1 MQRSHGIRPQR
12 LAPLPK
18 LRSGAFTLLEMLV
31 SVSVLSLIV
40 VVLTGMFDQTS
51 RIWSQGESSNARRRS
66 ARAVAD
72 FIAADLRGAVIPVSA
87 RDPIPPGTP
96 VRGNLQ
102 FVVNPSQISAN
113 YRFPHT
119 FFWQAPVA
127 SDTSLGDLAEVGYFI
142 RWVGPA
148 GRERPALC
156 RFFVNPSKTVSGGVI
171 ANPDYLIYSEDP
183 KAWLSEQLLDKV
195 APADQA
201 SGYLGL
207 LAEDVL
213 GLWVRCYGLN
223 GNELTNFDSREGYPY
238 EYTYSRYADGSASTV
253 DATVKRYL
261 PARVEVSL
269 VQLDSKVA
277 NRLLGAS
284 GNVASLQALLNDP
297 AILDAA
303 GFVTKVQGMS
313 DPLAE
318 QLFPG
323 LRTAQA
329 TVYLDNAR

>member
-1 MQRSHGIRPQR
+1 MPRFHAIKRR
-12 LAPLPK
+12 
-18 LRSGAFTLLEMLV
+18 RGAFTLLEMLV
-31 SVSVLSLIV
+31 SVSVLALIV

-72 FIAADLRGAVIPVSA
+72 FIAADLRGAAIPVSG
-87 RDPIPPGTP
+87 RETSG
-96 VRGNLQ
+96 RGNLQ

-142 RWVGPA
+142 RWVGDS
-148 GRERPALC
+148 GKVRPVLC
-156 RFFVNPSKTVSGGVI
+156 RFFVNPSRTQGGAVVV
-171 ANPDYLIYSEDP
+171 NPDYLIYSATPTE
-183 KAWLSEQLLDKV
+183 WLSDELLERV

-207 LAEDVL
+207 MAEDVL

-223 GNELTNFDSREGYPY
+223 GNELPNFDSRSGYTH
-238 EYTYSRYADGSASTV
+238 EYTYTRYDGGGASTV
-253 DATVKRYL
+253 NASVPRYL

-277 NRLLGAS
+277 NRLLEWS
-284 GNVASLQALLNDP
+284 GNVAGLQSLVSDP
-297 AILDAA
+297 AIQDAA
-303 GFVTKVQGMS
+303 GFVAKVQS
-313 DPLAE
+313 RTDPLSR
-318 QLFPG
+318 QLIPG

>member
-1 MQRSHGIRPQR
+1 MPRSHGIKTRR
-12 LAPLPK
+12 
-18 LRSGAFTLLEMLV
+18 GAFTLLEMLV
-31 SVSVLSLIV
+31 SVSVLALIV

-72 FIAADLRGAVIPVSA
+72 FIAADLRGAAIPVSG
-87 RDPIPPGTP
+87 RDATG
-96 VRGNLQ
+96 RGNLQ

-127 SDTSLGDLAEVGYFI
+127 SDTSLGDLAELGYFI
-142 RWVGPA
+142 RWVGDS
-148 GRERPALC
+148 GKVRPMLC
-156 RFFVNPSKTVSGGVI
+156 RFFVNPSKTQGGAVV
-171 ANPDYLIYSEDP
+171 ANPDYLIYSATPTE
-183 KAWLSEQLLDKV
+183 WLSETLLERV

-207 LAEDVL
+207 MAEDVV

-223 GNELTNFDSREGYPY
+223 GNELPNFDSRSGYTH
-238 EYTYSRYADGSASTV
+238 EYTYSRYDGGGGASTANASV
-253 DATVKRYL
+253 PRYL

-269 VQLDSKVA
+269 VQLESKVA
-277 NRLLGAS
+277 NRLLELS
-284 GNVASLQALLNDP
+284 GNVAGLQALVSDP
-297 AILDAA
+297 AIQDAA
-303 GFVTKVQGMS
+303 GFVAKVQGRN
-313 DPLAE
+313 DPLCQ
-318 QLFPG
+318 QLIPG

>member
-1 MQRSHGIRPQR
+1 MQRSQGIRLR
-12 LAPLPK
+12 RRVPLPR

-72 FIAADLRGAVIPVSA
+72 FIAADLRGAAIPVSG
-87 RDPIPPGTP
+87 RDTTM
-96 VRGNLQ
+96 RGNLQ

-113 YRFPHT
+113 FRFPHA

-127 SDTSLGDLAEVGYFI
+127 ADASLGDLAEVGYFI

-148 GRERPALC
+148 GRVRPALC
-156 RFFVNPSKTVSGGVI
+156 RFFVNPSKTQGGAVV
-171 ANPDYLIYSEDP
+171 ANPDYLIYAADP
-183 KAWLSEQLLDKV
+183 NAWLSEELLERV

-223 GNELTNFDSREGYPY
+223 GNELPNFDSRLGYPY
-238 EYTYSRYADGSASTV
+238 EYTYSKYEGGRASTV
-253 DATVKRYL
+253 NATVTRYL

-269 VQLDSKVA
+269 VQLDAKVA
-277 NRLLGAS
+277 NRLLETS
-284 GNVASLQALLNDP
+284 GNAASLQALANDP
-297 AILDAA
+297 TIRDAA

-313 DPLAE
+313 DPLSL
-318 QLFPG
+318 QLIPG